1 MNLQETASV
10 PGGILVVDD
19 TPNNL
24 RLLAQLLSEQG
35 YKVRVA
41 DDGPR
46 AIESVQANPPDLILL
61 DIIMP
66 GMDGYEV
73 CRQLKAE
80 EATRDIPV
88 IFISALDATQDIVT
102 ALTAGGVDH
111 ITKPFQ
117 PEEVLARVKT
127 HLALRNA
134 RRNLQEKTKQLER
147 VNAELEHEI
156 AERKLELLA
165 RVQAELK
172 LQEYARTLE
181 ARNAELDAFAHTVAH
196 DLKNP
201 LTGLIGYS
209 QMLELG
215 YADMSAEEIEPCLHS
230 ITLSAKAMSEIIDEL
245 LLLSSVRRMEQV
257 ETRPV
262 NMQSVVEAA
271 YKRLSAAIA
280 ESQAQVKLPDA
291 WPIIVSYGPWITEV
305 WTNYLSNA
313 IKYGGTPPQIE
324 LGFDETDQTGNRTLA
339 RVRFWVRDNGNGLT
353 PDEQTNLFAEFSRGQ
368 ETRAAGYGLG
378 LSIVRR
384 IVERL
389 NGEVGVES
397 EVGRG
402 SKFWFTLPRRLRTAA
417 ADTGGTSPEF
427 KT

>member
-1 MNLQETASV
+1 MNTHETGLAT
-10 PGGILVVDD
+10 GGILIVDD

-24 RLLAQLLSEQG
+24 RLLAQVLSERG

-46 AIESVQANPPDLILL
+46 ALESVQANPPDLILL

-73 CRQLKAE
+73 CRRLKAE
-80 EATRDIPV
+80 AATRDIPV
-88 IFISALDATQDIVT
+88 IFISALDATKDVIT

-117 PEEVLARVKT
+117 PEEVLARVQT

-134 RRNLQEKTKQLER
+134 QRHLEEKTKQIEY
-147 VNAELEHEI
+147 VNAELEREI
-156 AERKLELLA
+156 AEHKSELLA
-165 RVQAELK
+165 RAQAEAK
-172 LQEYARTLE
+172 LQEYARALE

-201 LTGLIGYS
+201 LVGLIEYS
-209 QMLELG
+209 RMLETSYTTMPPAEVEQCL
-215 YADMSAEEIEPCLHS
+215 YLMSQAARS
-230 ITLSAKAMSEIIDEL
+230 MSGIIDEL
-245 LLLSSVRRMEQV
+245 LLLSSVSRMEQV

-262 NMQSVVEAA
+262 NMRSVVDAA
-271 YKRLSAAIA
+271 LKRLNAMIVASEANI
-280 ESQAQVKLPDA
+280 KTPDA
-291 WPIIVSYGPWITEV
+291 WPIVVSYAPWITEV
-305 WTNYLSNA
+305 WANYLSNA

-324 LGFDETDQTGNRTLA
+324 LGFDELDQVESGTPA
-339 RVRFWVRDNGNGLT
+339 YVRFWVRDNGSGLA
-353 PDEQTNLFAEFSRGQ
+353 PSDQARLFAEFSRGE
-368 ETRAAGYGLG
+368 ETRTPGYGLG

-389 NGEVGVES
+389 RGEVGVES
-397 EVGRG
+397 EVDQG
-402 SKFWFTLPRRLRTAA
+402 SRFWFTLPRRWNSAA
-417 ADTGGTSPEF
+417 AQSSVAT
-427 KT
+427 

>member
-1 MNLQETASV
+1 MNLQETTLV

-46 AIESVQANPPDLILL
+46 AIESVQANLPDLILL

-73 CRQLKAE
+73 CRQLKAD

-134 RRNLQEKTKQLER
+134 RRSLLEKTKQLER

-165 RVQAELK
+165 RMQAELK

-215 YADMSAEEIEPCLHS
+215 YQEMSAEEIEQCLHS
-230 ITLSAKAMSEIIDEL
+230 INLSAKAMSGIIDEL
-245 LLLSSVRRMEQV
+245 LLLASVRRVEQI
-257 ETRPV
+257 ETRPI
-262 NMQSVVEAA
+262 NMQSIVDAA
-271 YKRLSAAIA
+271 QKRLSAAIQ
-280 ESQAQVKLPDA
+280 ESQATIALPSA
-291 WPIIVSYGPWITEV
+291 WPIVVSYGPWITEV
-305 WTNYLSNA
+305 WANYLSNA

-324 LGFDETDQTGNRTLA
+324 VGFDEPVQPGDGALA
-339 RVRFWVRDNGNGLT
+339 CVRFWVRDNGNGLT
-353 PDEQTNLFAEFSRGQ
+353 PETQSKLFAEFSRGN
-368 ETRAAGYGLG
+368 EARVAGYGLG

-389 NGEVGVES
+389 NGTVGVES
-397 EVGRG
+397 EPGQG
-402 SKFWFTLPRRLRTAA
+402 SKFWFSLPRRVNGVTAEA
-417 ADTGGTSPEF
+417 KP
-427 KT
+427 